1 MNRLCIDWSN
11 IEKDCKELA
20 KQINSCDVILSIGR
34 GGLVPG
40 VIISHFLNCG
50 IVNFGLKSYKD
61 KEAGNIEVTQSPGIK
76 FNALFR
82 EKKVVVIDDLS
93 DKGSTLQF
101 IKKYLEDNNFNFYRF
116 ATLYIKKSTRFVPTY
131 YVKEFDDNI
140 WLDFPWE
147 SFKLD

>member
-1 MNRLCIDWSN
+1 MHD
-11 IEKDCKELA
+11 
-20 KQINSCDVILSIGR
+20 
-34 GGLVPG
+34 
-40 VIISHFLNCG
+40 
-50 IVNFGLKSYKD
+50 
-61 KEAGNIEVTQSPGIK
+61 
-76 FNALFR
+76 
-82 EKKVVVIDDLS
+82 EKKDDFFLMIQIWS
-93 DKGSTLQF
+93 ILASIRLQF